1 MKIEWQDSRFRRG
14 VLLALVLAVIAL
26 LVHEL
31 FGEHGYL
38 ALRRQR
44 REYQAL
50 QQEIQQLQEENA
62 RLEKEIERLKSDPDA
77 IEKLAR
83 EKMRLARPGEFI
95 YVLPEKPK
103 EETGNRQSGDKEE
116 WDSSERSAP
125 R

>member
-1 MKIEWQDSRFRRG
+1 MKLAWQDSRFRRG
-14 VLLALVLAVIAL
+14 VLLGLVLVVFAL
-26 LVHEL
+26 LVHEV

-44 REYQAL
+44 REHEAL

-95 YVLPEKPK
+95 YVLPEKEPK
-103 EETGNRQSGDKEE
+103 STPSPPNGQK
-116 WDSSERSAP
+116 
-125 R
+125 